1 MTSIGVCLQA
11 TPQQN
16 LSRRFKVLVL
26 TSQETSIPVIYPTN
40 LTLSGQLGHGGKT
53 METSSSRFKCQDL
66 YVIDFFISGPASHSI
81 CQTDATITSATL
93 DIEPRRLT
101 LIIPGLYVLDID
113 LNLSDSALE
122 RALFPIGTSTQEIEH
137 ALMLKRGRNF
147 DVDGAR
153 AEWRMKGR
161 CLVIV
166 A

>member
-1 MTSIGVCLQA
+1 MSPFSNICVLRLISFTIIQNAHYDRLKFRTLFRSPARWEHPISPRKVPLSGERSRSLSRCSHMTSIC
-11 TPQQN
+11 
-16 LSRRFKVLVL
+16 
-26 TSQETSIPVIYPTN
+26 E
-40 LTLSGQLGHGGKT
+40 
-53 METSSSRFKCQDL
+53 
-66 YVIDFFISGPASHSI
+66 
-81 CQTDATITSATL
+81 TDATITSATL

-122 RALFPIGTSTQEIEH
+122 RALFPIGTSPQEIEH

-161 CLVIV
+161 C
-166 A
+166 